1 MAHASTSQWDGAEFQ
16 PSLAGWDFLHSN
28 QTYNSGL
35 HTLDWGWHPLWG
47 GGALNAFRESQLKWT
62 QQLAVEMSLLAP
74 GFSPWRGDMSPFSD
88 ELRLQPS
95 HGGDGMCVG
104 GQRWA
109 GQILYRT
116 HAQGTIFNSYNTP
129 VDTLPNISYVDCF
142 LGALITA
149 GVPPQ
154 MFDSGTWPPDNS
166 TAAVARD
173 ARIKF
178 WLDHA
183 HNFGHIAE
191 NTTTWLHIGRGDGE
205 GAIFAIDFANGE
217 NTGAPPARGLYS
229 AAEAW
234 VQLPARSGNDDEN
247 VTTVVFVTTDVPS
260 ASASFAFGTAATTT
274 ARFFAASNVTLQ
286 IRGADFF
293 NLANQNVQQQMIAP
307 SGSVHTSFLF
317 TSTVSGKFNITSPPL
332 VVGSTLVWTKVSAQ

>member
-47 GGALNAFRESQLKWT
+47 GGALNAFRESQQKWN

-109 GQILYRT
+109 AQILYRT
-116 HAQGTIFNSYNTP
+116 HVQGTVFNSYNTP

-142 LGALITA
+142 LGALVTA
-149 GVPPQ
+149 GIPPQ
-154 MFDSGTWPPDNS
+154 MYDSGTWPPDNS
-166 TAAVARD
+166 TIAVARD
-173 ARIKF
+173 TRIKF

-183 HNFGHIAE
+183 HSFGHIAE
-191 NTTTWLHIGRGDGE
+191 NTTTWLHVGRGDGD
-205 GAIFAIDFANGE
+205 GAIFAIDFADGANVDA
-217 NTGAPPARGLYS
+217 GAPPARGLYS
-229 AAEAW
+229 ATEAW
-234 VQLPARSGNDDEN
+234 VQLPVRSDDDNN
-247 VTTVVFVTTDVPS
+247 VTTVVFATTDVS
-260 ASASFAFGTAATTT
+260 SGTVSFAFGTTETTV
-274 ARFFAASNVTLQ
+274 ARFFAASNVTLHVCDAQ
-286 IRGADFF
+286 FF
-293 NLANQNVQQQMIAP
+293 HLVNQNVQQQLIMP
-307 SGSVHTSFLF
+307 NGMVYTSYLF
-317 TSTVSGKFNITSPPL
+317 NSTVNGKFNVTSPPL
-332 VVGSTLVWTKVSAQ
+332 VVGSTLVWSKV